1 MNTITEAL
9 KAVESILE
17 HLRNVEKTI
26 RRMITTLKTEEELEP
41 EDLNTFI
48 ETYFHI
54 LETFKRSYETAIVE
68 PFLLY
73 QRPPPEKL
81 EDIFMTIHDILN
93 EYDKVVLQYPVKTR
107 EKQAELLA
115 SFLKSVKEKTQK
127 IEKEI
132 EELQK
137 EITEEETIEEF

>member
-1 MNTITEAL
+1 MSTVIEAL
-9 KAVESILE
+9 KAIESILE
-17 HLRNVEKTI
+17 RLGNAEKAI

-41 EDLNTFI
+41 EDVNTFI
-48 ETYFHI
+48 ETYFYV

-68 PFLLY
+68 PSLLY

-93 EYDKVVLQYPVKTR
+93 EYDKVMLQYPVKTR

-115 SFLKSVKEKTQK
+115 SFLKSIKEKTQK

-137 EITEEETIEEF
+137 EITEEETTTEF